1 MSETA
6 MKKMFTQ
13 FLKRGN
19 LVPEGSSVLMAVSGG
34 VDSVVMAHL
43 FRRISEQ
50 FDLDLKIAH
59 FNHNLRGA
67 ESDEDEAFVK
77 GLAESWK
84 LPFLSDRWDSPAET
98 NLEAEARKARYTFL
112 EKSRRELES
121 DLIATAHHADDQAET
136 ILMRLVEGAG
146 YRGLRGMPEKSGRI
160 VRPLL
165 HFTKQELQDYA
176 SANSLRFMVDS
187 SNSDLKFDRNRI
199 RKKIIPRIK
208 DLNPSFATTVRRTV
222 SSLND
227 VSALLDREVSALYSG
242 SVSLTAEGYFQ
253 IDEEFLGETPLF
265 LKKELIRSIA
275 EGDDSPWRGAVWDR
289 LDSFLQS
296 AAVGDILDL
305 PRHFRLLR
313 DRGRFLLKQD
323 QIEDIPDSIAFESS
337 SPKALE
343 VGGFRFSID
352 HSDLPPLFSD
362 DFSSEL
368 VDSSL
373 LGRSLNLRKWR
384 AGDWMVPLGM
394 DGRKKVS
401 DILIDEQVNRF
412 EKESQFVLT
421 SRDEI
426 VWLCGRRLDDRY
438 KVTGETSSLARL
450 NWRRMAK

>member
-1 MSETA
+1 M
-6 MKKMFTQ
+6 
-13 FLKRGN
+13 
-19 LVPEGSSVLMAVSGG
+19 
-34 VDSVVMAHL
+34 
-43 FRRISEQ
+43 
-50 FDLDLKIAH
+50 
-59 FNHNLRGA
+59 
-67 ESDEDEAFVK
+67 
-77 GLAESWK
+77 
-84 LPFLSDRWDSPAET
+84 
-98 NLEAEARKARYTFL
+98 
-112 EKSRRELES
+112 
-121 DLIATAHHADDQAET
+121 
-136 ILMRLVEGAG
+136 
-146 YRGLRGMPEKSGRI
+146 
-160 VRPLL
+160 
-165 HFTKQELQDYA
+165 
-176 SANSLRFMVDS
+176 
-187 SNSDLKFDRNRI
+187 
-199 RKKIIPRIK
+199 
-208 DLNPSFATTVRRTV
+208 RRTV

-242 SVSLTAEGYFQ
+242 SVSLTSDGYFQ
-253 IDEEFLGETPLF
+253 IDEGFLGETPLF
-265 LKKELIRSIA
+265 LKKELIRSMA

-289 LDSFLQS
+289 LDSFFQS

-305 PRHFRLLR
+305 PHRFRLLR
-313 DRGRFLLKQD
+313 DRGRLLLKQD

-368 VDSSL
+368 VDCSL
-373 LGRSLNLRKWR
+373 LDDSLNLRKWR